1 MAQCSSC
8 NGDIRITIN
17 NGYSTNGYSTTSN
30 LCSTC
35 STSSSTCSTCTD
47 CNCSCN
53 NCNEECPGGT
63 TYTSCLVFNGD
74 ALDCLAEPITTAT
87 ALNDVVEALA
97 AAICV
102 LEEGIVPDMCASLGT
117 ASIDCL
123 EDVTITTPTDNQFL
137 RYVTDEWVNSV
148 IVLDDLDDVIITTPA
163 DNDTL
168 EYNGTNWVNTPKPYL
183 VYTAILTQS
192 GAGVPTATILE
203 NTIGTITWSRLS
215 AGHYRGTTAGLYV
228 NNKTVGF
235 TSIKDIN
242 SIVQASYTS
251 VNNFDVNVQTATT
264 GLDND
269 TWTMTIE
276 IRVYN

>member
-1 MAQCSSC
+1 MAESC
-8 NGDIRITIN
+8 NSCGSTNIRITFDNSLIN
-17 NGYSTNGYSTTSN
+17 GTSN
-30 LCSTC
+30 SQTITTCSDC
-35 STSSSTCSTCTD
+35 STSSTCSDSYST
-47 CNCSCN
+47 CN
-53 NCNEECPGGT
+53 NCTTECPQGSIWGSCI
-63 TYTSCLVFNGD
+63 TYNGDDLSCLAV
-74 ALDCLAEPITTAT
+74 PITTAT
-87 ALNDVVEALA
+87 ALNDVIEALA

-117 ASIDCL
+117 VSIDCL
-123 EDVTITTPTDNQFL
+123 EDVTITTPADDEFL
-137 RYVTDEWVNSV
+137 RYVTDEWVNST
-148 IVLDDLDDVIITTPA
+148 IALDDLSDVIITTPA
-163 DNDTL
+163 DNDVLT
-168 EYNGTNWVNTPKPYL
+168 YNGTNWVNESKPYK
-183 VYTAILTQS
+183 VYTAILVQS
-192 GAGVPTATILE
+192 GSGAPTATILE

-215 AGHYRGTTAGLYV
+215 AGHYRGATSSLYV

-269 TWTMTIE
+269 TWTLTIE